1 MIASFAGKQFSTSR
15 DKLYIPQ
22 EFEYTPGA
30 LRTEKQEAEGSIPA
44 TYIKGM
50 DLGSLSIE
58 LRLSAEHGVNPRKE
72 IDAWQV
78 IVEQGQ
84 PHKFILG
91 AAPLGKYQWLLTGA
105 APTDVK
111 LTNDG
116 GILSCLLSLAFAEYA
131 REGTAKSA
139 AGGAAQSS
147 SRYGEIKFKNDA
159 KPDGANW
166 LNTNKAANKRSGTG
180 VML

>member
-1 MIASFAGKQFSTSR
+1 MIASFAGKQFSASR

-58 LRLSAEHGVNPRKE
+58 LRLNAEHGVNPRKE
-72 IDAWQV
+72 IDAWQA
-78 IVEQGQ
+78 IVQAAQ

-91 AAPLGKYQWLLTGA
+91 AAPLGKHQWLLTGA
-105 APTDVK
+105 SPREIR
-111 LTNDG
+111 LSNDG
-116 GILSCLLSLAFAEYA
+116 GMLSCQLSLSFAEYA
-131 REGTAKSA
+131 SEDGAKVKSA
-139 AGGAAQSS
+139 AGKASTNANSNQQPQGAKWHSAS
-147 SRYGEIKFKNDA
+147 
-159 KPDGANW
+159 
-166 LNTNKAANKRSGTG
+166 KAVNKRTG
-180 VML
+180 DMGVLL